1 MNAKLKNILTT
12 AWNEPRAFFLWLMLL
27 CALIFGGLTVFIQ
40 ATEPGRNYLNPILP
54 APQMAALFA
63 LVGFGISFLCFSLAW
78 IPPLRRL
85 FAWLLRRRF
94 FVLAAL
100 ATLIALAY
108 AVENWRG
115 RHAWTQF
122 QREWEAKGERFNLA
136 DVIPAPVPDDENFFM
151 TKPWKRFHFTQTNDT
166 IHWEDE
172 DSHEQPVLDAFGPKA
187 GQVPNLGSQAK
198 GTRTDLK
205 DWQDFYRG
213 TNNMF
218 TNATG
223 TVTNYFPTAD
233 HPQTPA
239 QDVLLAL
246 SKYQDTLQQL
256 HEAARRPRARFWIN
270 YEDSYG
276 AWLPHLSRL
285 KGCAQYLN
293 LHALAS
299 LANDD
304 STTAFQ
310 DLQLSFRL
318 GETIK
323 SEPVLISY
331 LVQIAMSNLR
341 ISTLWEGLADHRWS
355 DTQLAAFGEALAREN
370 HLENYQL
377 GMRGERAF
385 CNATFDQLRRTRD
398 WNWISDSESPAQ
410 TQTLLDTTLGNSL
423 FRLVPAG
430 WFDQNK
436 VSMSRVHVE
445 FILPAVDI
453 TNQIVS
459 PTTTKRMDQESISR
473 ATALSPYNMF
483 SHMLFPALSGT
494 AEKAARAQSLNDR
507 ARIAI
512 AMERHR
518 LAHGQF
524 PENLATLAPKFIAKL
539 PHDVINGQP
548 LKYRRTDEGSFILYS
563 VGWNETDDGGAV
575 AFSKDGKNVDW
586 KEGDWVWRYPA
597 K

>member
-1 MNAKLKNILTT
+1 MNAKLKKILTT
-12 AWNEPRAFFLWLMLL
+12 AWNEPRAFSFWLALL
-27 CALIFGGLTVFIQ
+27 CALMFGGLALFIQ
-40 ATEPGRNYLNPILP
+40 ATEPGRTYVNPILP

-63 LVGFGISFLCFSLAW
+63 LVGFGVSFLCFCLAW

-94 FVLAAL
+94 LVLATI

-115 RHAWTQF
+115 RRAWTQF
-122 QREWEAKGERFNLA
+122 QRTWEAQGERFNLT
-136 DVIPAPVPDDENFFM
+136 DIIPPPVPDDENFFM
-151 TKPWKRFHFTQTNDT
+151 TKPWGEFRFYRTNALAQGA
-166 IHWEDE
+166 DE
-172 DSHEQPVLDAFGPKA
+172 TSGNSPVLDAFGPKA
-187 GQVPNLGSQAK
+187 GQAPNLGSHTK

-205 DWQDFYRG
+205 AWQDFYRG
-213 TNNMF
+213 PNNMF
-218 TNATG
+218 TNAAG
-223 TVTNYFPTAD
+223 ALTNYFPIAAN
-233 HPQTPA
+233 PQTPA
-239 QDVLLAL
+239 QDILLAL

-256 HEAARRPRARFWIN
+256 HAAARRPHARFWIN
-270 YEDSYG
+270 YEDSFG

-293 LHALAS
+293 LHALAA
-299 LANDD
+299 LANND
-304 STTAFQ
+304 SETAFH

-355 DTQLAAFGEALAREN
+355 DAQLVALGAALAREN

-385 CNATFDQLRRTRD
+385 CNATFDQLRRTRE
-398 WNWISDSESPAQ
+398 WNLIREPESPDQ

-436 VSMSRVHVE
+436 VSMSRLHVE
-445 FILPAVDI
+445 FILPAVDV

-483 SHMLFPALSGT
+483 SHMLLPALSRA
-494 AEKAARAQSLNDR
+494 AEKAAQAQSLSDR
-507 ARIAI
+507 ARVAV
-512 AMERHR
+512 ALERHR

-524 PENLATLAPKFIAKL
+524 PENLAALTPQFIAKL

-548 LKYRRTDEGSFILYS
+548 LKYRRTDDGGFILYS
-563 VGWNETDDGGAV
+563 VGWNETDDGG
-575 AFSKDGKNVDW
+575 NVVLTKGGGVDP
-586 KEGDWVWRYPA
+586 KKGDWVWRYPQP
-597 K
+597 

>member
-1 MNAKLKNILTT
+1 MNAKLKNILTI

-27 CALIFGGLTVFIQ
+27 CALIFGGLALFIQ
-40 ATEPGRNYLNPILP
+40 ATEPGRNDLNPVPPTL
-54 APQMAALFA
+54 QMAALFA
-63 LVGFGISFLCFSLAW
+63 LVGFGVSFLCFSLAW

-94 FVLAAL
+94 FILAAL

-115 RHAWTQF
+115 RRAWTQF

-136 DVIPAPVPDDENFFM
+136 DVIPPPVPDDENFFM
-151 TKPWKRFHFTQTNDT
+151 TKPWEPFRFNRTNAP
-166 IHWEDE
+166 WQGADE
-172 DSHEQPVLDAFGPKA
+172 TSGNRPVLDAFGPKS
-187 GQVPNLGSQAK
+187 GIVPNLGSQAK

-205 DWQDFYRG
+205 AWQDFYRG

-218 TNATG
+218 TNAVG
-223 TVTNYFPTAD
+223 VVTNYFPIAA

-256 HEAARRPRARFWIN
+256 HEAARRPQARFWIN
-270 YEDSYG
+270 YEDSFG

-293 LHALAS
+293 LHALAA

-304 STTAFQ
+304 SATAFQ

-323 SEPVLISY
+323 SEPVLISH

-341 ISTLWEGLADHRWS
+341 ISTLWEGMADHRWS
-355 DTQLAAFGEALAREN
+355 DAQLVAFGEALAREN

-398 WNWISDSESPAQ
+398 WNWIGDSESFGQPE
-410 TQTLLDTTLGNSL
+410 TLLDTTLGNSL

-436 VSMSRVHVE
+436 VSMSRLHVE
-445 FILPAVDI
+445 FILPAVDV
-453 TNQIVS
+453 TNQLVS
-459 PTTTKRMDQESISR
+459 PTTTKRMDLESISR

-483 SHMLFPALSGT
+483 SHMLLPALSRA
-494 AEKAARAQSLNDR
+494 AEKAAQAQSLNDR
-507 ARIAI
+507 ARIAV
-512 AMERHR
+512 ALERHR

-524 PENLATLAPKFIAKL
+524 PENLAALSPQFIAKL

-548 LKYRRTDEGSFILYS
+548 LKYRRTGDGSFILYS
-563 VGWNETDDGGAV
+563 VGWNETDDGGSV
-575 AFSKDGKNVDW
+575 ALTKGGGVDP
-586 KEGDWVWRYPA
+586 KKGDWVWRYPQP
-597 K
+597 